1 MLGAFWCESPPF
13 IFQNTSL
20 SFQLCVRIFDKLK
33 NNMNMGNSENKDF
46 DSTWEDEDDNEDTTE
61 VKITRL
67 SGIYDL

>member
-1 MLGAFWCESPPF
+1 MLEVFWCVSPPF

-33 NNMNMGNSENKDF
+33 NNMNMGNSEKDF